1 MERNIDSL
9 AKEIQR
15 EYYRNWRKRNPD
27 KVREKN
33 RRYWE
38 RKAEKMQSERTGK
51 DNGKN
56 EI

>member
-9 AKEIQR
+9 AKELQR

-33 RRYWE
+33 RRYLE
-38 RKAEKMQSERTGK
+38 RKAEKMQLERK
-51 DNGKN
+51 CNENGKN